1 MGIET
6 HIVTFVVICI
16 FLLHALQL
24 ILKAVDDVAR
34 VAIQTIPVVKELI
47 KELLDLWK
55 SLW

>member
-6 HIVTFVVICI
+6 HVVTFVVICVL
-16 FLLHALQL
+16 LLHAVQL

-34 VAIQTIPVVKELI
+34 VTIQTIPVVKELI
-47 KELLDLWK
+47 DLLK